1 MIEDDEV
8 LEDETEESAAP
19 EAFELDEPAA
29 RKQPNALH
37 EIQDWTNR
45 TNRLLLRTISRLVRY
60 TDFWEYRDGRNR
72 ERQLAHYRFTA
83 LLSLAMADLFTEY
96 DDKRKAAV
104 LQATV
109 TLMRDLRA
117 HPQYE
122 PIRQRLTDVMR
133 ELKETKG
140 IDGWAGL
147 LEDAA
152 AQEATSIGLF
162 AKSVRD
168 KQTGLDTI
176 LDRRSAKKGR
186 GGEQATVHI
195 VLPPSFESSRERAL
209 EIEAE
214 ILERRQKLLPEPA
227 ETIDASF
234 IRVPEEAPR
243 EES

>member
-1 MIEDDEV
+1 MIDDEV
-8 LEDETEESAAP
+8 LEEETEESEAP
-19 EAFELDEPAA
+19 DAFEIDEPAA

-45 TNRLLLRTISRLVRY
+45 TNRLLLRTLSRLVRY
-60 TDFWEYRDGRNR
+60 TDFWEYKDGRNR
-72 ERQLAHYRFTA
+72 ARQLAHYRFTA
-83 LLSLAMADLFTEY
+83 LLSLAAADLFTEY
-96 DDKRKAAV
+96 DEKRKAAI

-109 TLMRDLRA
+109 TGMKDLRA

-122 PIRQRLTDVMR
+122 PIRLALVEKMR

-209 EIEAE
+209 EIESE

-234 IRVPEEAPR
+234 IRVPEEAPQ
-243 EES
+243 E